1 VAELPELT
9 VYAEALAPRLVG
21 HRLAAVT
28 VHQARA
34 LRGVTEGD
42 FVAAV
47 HGRSVADV
55 ARRGKTLAI
64 GLEGGPRV
72 DVHLMLGGAPFWLDP
87 RETVRVPM
95 PVLTL
100 GREDGAQLVF
110 SDESFDLLK
119 PGEAKMWVG
128 LDRRERGGLD
138 PTGPGFTPAAL
149 RALCARNKLW
159 PIKTVLCDQRLIAG
173 LGNAYADEILWE
185 ARIKPRRTASLMSEE
200 EIARVH
206 AATGVTLA
214 TATEALRARVRA
226 GALRGEPKRDFLHVH
241 HRARKRC
248 PRCGT
253 PIQVESLRDRST
265 YWCPSCQP

>member
-9 VYAEALAPRLVG
+9 VYAEALAPRLAG
-21 HRLAAVT
+21 HRLDAAT
-28 VHQARA
+28 VHEARA
-34 LRGVTEGD
+34 LRGVTEEAY
-42 FVAAV
+42 VSAV
-47 HGRSVADV
+47 RGGLVADV

-64 GLEGGPRV
+64 ELDGGSRV
-72 DVHLMLGGAPFWLDP
+72 DVHLMLGGAPFWFEP
-87 RETVRVPM
+87 GEAVSVPL

-100 GREDGAQLVF
+100 AREDGARLIF

-119 PGEAKMWVG
+119 PGEAKMWTG
-128 LDRRERGGLD
+128 LDRRGRGGLD

-149 RALCARNKLW
+149 RTLCARNKLW

-200 EIARVH
+200 ELARVH

-214 TATEALRARVRA
+214 AATDALRARVGA
-226 GALRGEPKRDFLHVH
+226 GPLRGEPKRDFLHVH

-253 PIQVESLRDRST
+253 TIQVESLRDRST